1 MKVESKNNTKKI
13 EGLFINQS
21 IIFKNKNFEFFE
33 EIYKTVILIII
44 KALNKITPN
53 EVCQKKG
60 KEKIRFINKQI
71 LFYYLLII
79 SLITTINFKH
89 SIIYKDSIV
98 TLRVYNGQQ
107 QKIFNSGTKPN
118 EVWIDNIKQQN
129 VSNSYQLEPTNIVKL
144 KWTNEI
150 NDCYFM
156 FYGCNSIIEMNFTNF
171 DATNCST
178 TAGMFRNCTSLKSL
192 DLSGFKTSNTLK
204 AMNNMFWNSSSLVS
218 LNLSSFDT
226 SCVTNFGHLFCNCQ
240 SLEWIDI
247 SNFNT
252 ENVKYLDNMFK
263 GCKNLVSVNLSNFN
277 TSKVAFMDNMF
288 NGCESLKIIDF
299 SNLDVTSVTNI
310 NATYVTDNIFSNCK
324 NLEYLNIQNLNSNI
338 NLDNTFFKGSSKNL
352 ILCNEKDNIELSK
365 IKISNNSD
373 CKLNRCYNNY
383 SNYNNKINTQ
393 GYDNN
398 FGFESLLNNQC
409 MINYIDPSKESS
421 ISTFDVILNK
431 IENLFTSKEYDTS
444 EIENG
449 INDIIIYENM
459 IVTLTSTKNQKN

>member
-1 MKVESKNNTKKI
+1 M
-13 EGLFINQS
+13 
-21 IIFKNKNFEFFE
+21 
-33 EIYKTVILIII
+33 
-44 KALNKITPN
+44 
-53 EVCQKKG
+53 CQKKR

-129 VSNSYQLEPTNIVKL
+129 VSDSYQLDPTNIVKL

-178 TAGMFRNCTSLKSL
+178 TEGMFRNCTSLKSL

-218 LNLSSFDT
+218 LNLSSFGT

-277 TSKVAFMDNMF
+277 TSKVVFMDNIF
-288 NGCESLKIIDF
+288 NGC
-299 SNLDVTSVTNI
+299 
-310 NATYVTDNIFSNCK
+310 
-324 NLEYLNIQNLNSNI
+324 
-338 NLDNTFFKGSSKNL
+338 
-352 ILCNEKDNIELSK
+352 
-365 IKISNNSD
+365 
-373 CKLNRCYNNY
+373 
-383 SNYNNKINTQ
+383 
-393 GYDNN
+393 
-398 FGFESLLNNQC
+398 
-409 MINYIDPSKESS
+409 
-421 ISTFDVILNK
+421 
-431 IENLFTSKEYDTS
+431 
-444 EIENG
+444 
-449 INDIIIYENM
+449 
-459 IVTLTSTKNQKN
+459 

>member
-53 EVCQKKG
+53 EVCQKKR

-129 VSNSYQLEPTNIVKL
+129 VSNSYQLDPTNIVKL
-144 KWTNEI
+144 IWTNKI
-150 NDCYFM
+150 NNCSFM

-204 AMNNMFWNSSSLVS
+204 AMNNMFYTVLRW
-218 LNLSSFDT
+218 
-226 SCVTNFGHLFCNCQ
+226 CH
-240 SLEWIDI
+240 
-247 SNFNT
+247 
-252 ENVKYLDNMFK
+252 
-263 GCKNLVSVNLSNFN
+263 
-277 TSKVAFMDNMF
+277 
-288 NGCESLKIIDF
+288 
-299 SNLDVTSVTNI
+299 
-310 NATYVTDNIFSNCK
+310 
-324 NLEYLNIQNLNSNI
+324 
-338 NLDNTFFKGSSKNL
+338 
-352 ILCNEKDNIELSK
+352 
-365 IKISNNSD
+365 
-373 CKLNRCYNNY
+373 
-383 SNYNNKINTQ
+383 
-393 GYDNN
+393 
-398 FGFESLLNNQC
+398 
-409 MINYIDPSKESS
+409 
-421 ISTFDVILNK
+421 
-431 IENLFTSKEYDTS
+431 
-444 EIENG
+444 
-449 INDIIIYENM
+449 
-459 IVTLTSTKNQKN
+459 

>member
-53 EVCQKKG
+53 EVCQKKR

-150 NDCYFM
+150 NDCHFM
-156 FYGCNSIIEMNFTNF
+156 FYGCNLIIEMNFTNF

-178 TAGMFRNCTSLKSL
+178 TEGMFRNCTSLKSL

-204 AMNNMFWNSSSLVS
+204 AMNNMFYTVLRW
-218 LNLSSFDT
+218 
-226 SCVTNFGHLFCNCQ
+226 CH
-240 SLEWIDI
+240 
-247 SNFNT
+247 
-252 ENVKYLDNMFK
+252 
-263 GCKNLVSVNLSNFN
+263 
-277 TSKVAFMDNMF
+277 
-288 NGCESLKIIDF
+288 
-299 SNLDVTSVTNI
+299 
-310 NATYVTDNIFSNCK
+310 
-324 NLEYLNIQNLNSNI
+324 
-338 NLDNTFFKGSSKNL
+338 
-352 ILCNEKDNIELSK
+352 
-365 IKISNNSD
+365 
-373 CKLNRCYNNY
+373 
-383 SNYNNKINTQ
+383 
-393 GYDNN
+393 
-398 FGFESLLNNQC
+398 
-409 MINYIDPSKESS
+409 
-421 ISTFDVILNK
+421 
-431 IENLFTSKEYDTS
+431 
-444 EIENG
+444 
-449 INDIIIYENM
+449 
-459 IVTLTSTKNQKN
+459 